1 MKKTIVRALST
12 AALLST
18 VFAGTALADTYK
30 VQKGDSLSKIAQKY
44 HTSVK
49 DIKSANGLRS
59 DFISV
64 NQMLKITVASKTT
77 QASQPATYTVV
88 KGDALIK
95 IANRF
100 HVTLAELKLWNK
112 LDHTIIHVGQKLQ
125 VAAPKQTAT
134 SPTAAKPATKAT
146 TTQTTAKP
154 TTKAAAQQT
163 TTVTTDVYTV
173 KSGDY
178 LGKIAGKHETTVSNL
193 KSLNNLKSDMI
204 FVGQKLKVP
213 AKKASVTP
221 AKPATKPPVTT
232 APPKTPATPPPAV
245 KPTEVTDYIVK
256 SGDTLEKIAL
266 KYKLTIKDL
275 KALNQLTSD
284 KIYVGQKLKVPGT
297 KTEPTVDTDF
307 AAQMIASAK
316 KLIGIPYVWGGSQPS
331 GFDCSGFVYYVA
343 NQAGMKIGRYSA
355 EGYYDRTY
363 YVNTPKAGDIV
374 FFENTYKRGISHLGI
389 YLGNNQFIH
398 ANDSGVMISNLQ
410 GAYYQAHFESF
421 KRFY

>member
-49 DIKSANGLRS
+49 VIKSANGLKS

-77 QASQPATYTVV
+77 HVSQPATYTVV

-100 HVTLAELKLWNK
+100 HVTFGELKLWNK
-112 LDHTIIHVGQKLQ
+112 LDTTIIHVGQRLT

-134 SPTAAKPATKAT
+134 A
-146 TTQTTAKP
+146 AKP
-154 TTKAAAQQT
+154 TTATQPKT
-163 TTVTTDVYTV
+163 TTAATSVYTV

-178 LGKIAGKHETTVSNL
+178 LGKIAGNHKTTVSNL
-193 KSLNNLKSDMI
+193 KSLNKLKSDMI
-204 FVGQKLKVP
+204 YVGQKLKVP
-213 AKKASVTP
+213 AQKAPVAPVTP
-221 AKPATKPPVTT
+221 VKPATPKPPVTT
-232 APPKTPATPPPAV
+232 TPPKTPATPPPVVQTAV
-245 KPTEVTDYIVK
+245 MDYIVK
-256 SGDTLEKIAL
+256 SGDTLGGIAGD
-266 KYKLTIKDL
+266 YQLTVKEL
-275 KALNQLTSD
+275 KALNKLSSD
-284 KIYVGQKLKVPGT
+284 RLYVGQKLKVPATATATVTGP
-297 KTEPTVDTDF
+297 KTEPTVDSDF
-307 AAQMIASAK
+307 APKMIASAK
-316 KLIGIPYVWGGSQPS
+316 KLIGVPYVWGGSTPS
-331 GFDCSGFVYYVA
+331 GFDCSGFVYYA
-343 NQAGMKIGRYSA
+343 AKQAGIEISRTSA
-355 EGYYDRTY
+355 AGFYDRTY
-363 YVNTPKAGDIV
+363 YVNTPKPGDIV
-374 FFENTYKRGISHLGI
+374 FFENTYKKGISHLGI

-410 GAYYQAHFESF
+410 SPYYQAHFESF

>member
-30 VQKGDSLSKIAQKY
+30 VQKGDTLSKIAFKY

-49 DIKSANGLRS
+49 EIKTANGLKS
-59 DFISV
+59 DFLSV
-64 NQMLKITVASKTT
+64 NQMLKITVASKMTH
-77 QASQPATYTVV
+77 ASQPTTYTVV

-100 HVTLAELKLWNK
+100 HVSLAELKQWNK
-112 LDHTIIHVGQKLQ
+112 LNNTVIHVGQVLK
-125 VAAPKQTAT
+125 VSAPKQTT
-134 SPTAAKPATKAT
+134 TTPKPA
-146 TTQTTAKP
+146 AKP
-154 TTKAAAQQT
+154 TTPAKKQPT
-163 TTVTTDVYTV
+163 TTATGVYTV

-178 LGKIAGKHETTVSNL
+178 LGKIAGNHSTTVTNL
-193 KSLNNLKSDMI
+193 KSLNKLKSDMI
-204 FVGQKLKVP
+204 YVGQKLKVP
-213 AKKASVTP
+213 AKNTTSTTPVT
-221 AKPATKPPVTT
+221 AKPPAATTPPNTT
-232 APPKTPATPPPAV
+232 TPATGS
-245 KPTEVTDYIVK
+245 VTDYIVK

-266 KYKLTIKDL
+266 QYKLTIKDL
-275 KALNQLTSD
+275 MALNKLTSD

-297 KTEPTVDTDF
+297 KTEPAVNPDLATK
-307 AAQMIASAK
+307 MIASAK
-316 KLIGIPYVWGGSQPS
+316 KLIGIPYVWGGSTLS
-331 GFDCSGFVYYVA
+331 GFDCSGFIYYVS
-343 NQAGMKIGRYSA
+343 NQAGMKMGRYSA

-363 YVNTPKAGDIV
+363 YVDTPKPGDIV

-410 GAYYQAHFESF
+410 SSYYQAHFESF